1 MAGYGW
7 DEYDARSGGK
17 QVIHDDENKLDI
29 NTQFAKIPGG
39 QHGGNWGAR
48 INGVLREDAPEN
60 LLSTVVFYLGL
71 EGLGS
76 VQVSNKFDRKGYED
90 PVSLKGS
97 TPELGDFKLEITDGP
112 GSDNNH
118 PPRSHDSYN
127 ERPLDRTM
135 VKSLMV
141 QHENLWQAKG
151 MSIKSVYSDDQLSLL
166 TLILEESYPIS
177 RFEELG

>member
-7 DEYDARSGGK
+7 DEYDARTGGK

-48 INGVLREDAPEN
+48 IRGVLRADAPDH
-60 LLSTVVFYLGL
+60 LISTVVFYLGL

-76 VQVSNKFDRKGYED
+76 VQAMNEFDPKGYKE
-90 PVSLKGS
+90 PILMEGS
-97 TPELGDFKLEITDGP
+97 TPDLGDFKLEITDGP
-112 GSDNNH
+112 KTKNSH
-118 PPRSHDSYN
+118 PVPHMHASYN

-141 QHENLWQAKG
+141 QHENLWQAKR
-151 MSIKSVYSDDQLSLL
+151 MWLKK
-166 TLILEESYPIS
+166 
-177 RFEELG
+177 